1 MSGSF
6 EKEHIVGGLGAL
18 MLLSGCVLGLF
29 VVPPMVNFGDLG
41 RPLFIHVPTAW
52 SSLLVFTVA
61 FVLALGAIRKRS
73 RGWDAALASSVE
85 VGVFLTA
92 LLLFQGMFWARP
104 TQNFWWTWDPRLT
117 LSAVMFVSFA
127 GVLSLRS
134 FAEGLHR
141 RIMWT
146 AVSTIIAYINVPL
159 VYFIVKITDR
169 GIHQEHSSPQTVS
182 DVYHLAL
189 RLNAFAMLFLA
200 YWFIARRARL
210 HLASQDGADAGPPV
224 APDGPELIAG
234 VEG

>member
-1 MSGSF
+1 MNQAF
-6 EKEHIVGGLGAL
+6 EKEHVVGALGAL
-18 MLLSGCVLGLF
+18 MLAVGCWLALF

-52 SSLLVFTVA
+52 ASLLVFTVA
-61 FVLALGAIRKRS
+61 FVIAIIALRKRT

-85 VGVFLTA
+85 VGVVLTA

-146 AVSTIIAYINVPL
+146 AVSTIIAYVNVPL

-169 GIHQEHSSPQTVS
+169 GIHQEHSTPQTVS

-200 YWFIARRARL
+200 YWLIARRSRL
-210 HLASQDGADAGPPV
+210 ILAVQGGADAGPP
-224 APDGPELIAG
+224 APQDGPELVAG